1 MKKRRNGEGTRRK
14 KQGRDLIE
22 ARIPYKNEFG
32 VRKYQSLY
40 AKTDEELDEK
50 VTAFKT
56 GLNSGIGK
64 TKPKFTLKEWSEIWL
79 TDYLPANATLRE
91 TTKELY
97 ESITKTHVQKGP
109 LAHVKLNEIDG
120 TYIDHFILE
129 RGRTAGLSNSSR
141 RTLHTVLNHLFKTAT
156 TKKFITHNPM
166 RDSNRPPRIRTE
178 AVWLTKSEV
187 EAVLDELEHQKNRF
201 LPLVEFIVLTGV
213 RRGESLALTW
223 KDIDF
228 ENSTLQI
235 RATMTRT
242 KNGYAPTPPKTANG
256 TRPIKFNEGVK
267 QLLTEVRR
275 QQRVTRIAAG
285 SKWVQTNY
293 VFTSLVG
300 TAIDGRTVHRNV
312 KKALDSVLNKNA
324 TVHSLRHS
332 AATLLL
338 DGNFQHAHIISRTLG
353 HGSIAITMDLYGHLD
368 TEKQQEVMQALENS
382 VRIRSGAKQLR
393 QRRIS

>member
-32 VRKYQSLY
+32 VRQYQTLY
-40 AKTDEELDEK
+40 GKTDEELDEK
-50 VTAFKT
+50 VTAFKA
-56 GLNSGIGK
+56 GLNSGISK
-64 TKPKFTLKEWSEIWL
+64 TVTKLTLKEWSEIWL
-79 TDYLPANATLRE
+79 TDYLPANATLRD

-97 ESITKTHVQKGP
+97 ESIAKTHVQKGP
-109 LAHVKLNEIDG
+109 LAQVKLSEIDG
-120 TYIDHFILE
+120 THIDHFILE

-141 RTLHTVLNHLFKTAT
+141 RTLHTVLNHHFKTAM
-156 TKKFITHNPM
+156 TKKLITHDPM
-166 RDSNRPPRIRTE
+166 RESNRPPRIRTE

-187 EAVLDELEHQKNRF
+187 EAVLDELERQKNRF

-242 KNGYAPTPPKTANG
+242 KKGYTPTPPKTANG

-275 QQRVTRIAAG
+275 QQRVTRMAAG
-285 SKWVQTNY
+285 SRWVQTNY

-300 TAIDGRTVHRNV
+300 TPIDGRTVHRNV
-312 KKALDSVLNKNA
+312 KKALDSVLDKDA

-332 AATLLL
+332 AATMLLE
-338 DGNFQHAHIISRTLG
+338 GNFQHAHIISRTLG
-353 HGSIAITMDLYGHLD
+353 HGSISITMDLYGHLD
-368 TEKQQEVMQALENS
+368 TEKQQEVMQALESS
-382 VRIRSGAKQLR
+382 VRIRSGAKYEVKRL
-393 QRRIS
+393 IS